1 MRPPAALGSLT
12 LLLLAA
18 LAVPA
23 AAHAQAIPDDIPD
36 GPNRSPRDRQRARF
50 EERYH
55 STLSRLFVASHVAT
69 GAAVGGAAGTF
80 AVETRVEGGLYVGRG
95 GAVYASL
102 GVRGPLGALLAD
114 DDALTATYATG
125 VGVRLPLDRRL
136 SVAIG
141 ASAQRGGASTGAV
154 EVSPQLRLPVGTFWT
169 VPLGLRLTVA
179 GAGGQARAFVG
190 FSVGAEIS
198 ASRRRLVLK

>member
-1 MRPPAALGSLT
+1 M
-12 LLLLAA
+12 
-18 LAVPA
+18 
-23 AAHAQAIPDDIPD
+23 
-36 GPNRSPRDRQRARF
+36 
-50 EERYH
+50 
-55 STLSRLFVASHVAT
+55 
-69 GAAVGGAAGTF
+69 
-80 AVETRVEGGLYVGRG
+80 
-95 GAVYASL
+95 YASL

-125 VGVRLPLDRRL
+125 VGVRLPIDRRL